1 MLYFAHSLT
10 KPRFVTLLMIAVFGF
25 ISPSHAQKLYQP
37 AYNTVSFGLGTAS
50 YYGDLSPY
58 MRIIPSTFDD
68 IRWNIGASFT
78 HNFGNRW
85 SVRAGL
91 RYIRIAGDDANMLGV
106 KGREFSYARNLHF
119 RNDIKELSLN
129 ATLDILKTDHY
140 LRRRFIRP
148 YLVGGVA
155 LFLHSPQAR
164 PNPAVSSSTWV
175 SLRDLRTEGQG
186 LPGYGTM
193 YKSWAGALTGGVGF
207 KIKLSNYI
215 DLGLEATANYVT
227 TDYIDDVGG
236 NYAKPS
242 DLATIGALSVSMGNR
257 SLERTAAYS
266 GQNRTAGVRAYVVTR
281 EPAYSNTTLDP
292 FASTTM
298 QNFGTPNTNRGT
310 SSFLSDGYM
319 ITSVSVI
326 YYLGRDR
333 NTRCP
338 KF

>member
-10 KPRFVTLLMIAVFGF
+10 KPRFVTLLMIAILGF
-25 ISPSHAQKLYQP
+25 ILPTKAQKLYQP
-37 AYNTVSFGLGTAS
+37 AYNTLSFGVGTAS

-58 MRIIPSTFDD
+58 SRPVPSTLNEL
-68 IRWNIGASFT
+68 RWNIGALFT

-91 RYIRIAGDDANMLGV
+91 RYIRIAGDDGNMLGV
-106 KGREFSYARNLHF
+106 KGREYQFARNVHF
-119 RNDIKELSLN
+119 RNDLKELSVNL
-129 ATLDILKTDHY
+129 TMDLFKTDHY
-140 LRRRFIRP
+140 LRRRIIRP
-148 YLVGGVA
+148 YLVGGFA
-155 LFLHSPQAR
+155 LYLHSPQAR
-164 PNPAVSSSTWV
+164 PNPSVSSSTWV

-186 LPGYGTM
+186 LPGYGTI
-193 YKSWAGALTGGVGF
+193 YKSWAGALTGGLGF

-215 DLGLEATANYVT
+215 DLGVEGTVNYAT
-227 TDYIDDVGG
+227 TDYIDDIGG

-242 DLATIGALSVSMGNR
+242 DLANIGALSVAMGNR
-257 SLERTAAYS
+257 ALERTSAYT
-266 GQNRTAGVRAYVVTR
+266 GLNRTAGARAYVVTK
-281 EPAYSNTTLDP
+281 EAAYNNTALDP

-298 QNFGTPNTNRGT
+298 QNFGTPGTLRGNG
-310 SSFLSDGYM
+310 SRLSDGYM
-319 ITSVSVI
+319 LTSVSVI